1 VDGKPRISH
10 GKGVRALLHA
20 AFSIGLLRFCMK
32 KNLPHPGFLV
42 LDSPLT
48 SYKEGRDRPSGED
61 RTREIAESK
70 IDPTIENGFWVSL
83 KELSRD
89 IQIVVLDN
97 KEPPSAIA
105 SIIDYT
111 YFAGKKA
118 AKGQRIGFI
127 PS

>member
-1 VDGKPRISH
+1 VCQE
-10 GKGVRALLHA
+10 RAIENIFLLA
-20 AFSIGLLRFCMK
+20 LGFRLRFCVK

-42 LDSPLT
+42 CAIDA
-48 SYKEGRDRPSGED
+48 YKEGRDRPADED
-61 RTREIAESK
+61 RTKEIAESK

-83 KELSRD
+83 KELSND

-105 SIIDYT
+105 STIDYT

-118 AKGQRIGFI
+118 AKGQRRGFI